1 MSHPRGRTVVHR
13 SYRRNNREGF
23 NLAVD
28 LFYGYDGKNS
38 ELDLSIYL
46 GGGPGKNTCNT
57 KPKEICTADA
67 IKKGTICE
75 WMLTP
80 GG

>member
-1 MSHPRGRTVVHR
+1 
-13 SYRRNNREGF
+13 
-23 NLAVD
+23 VD